1 MHEGAGPEKA
11 MPKRHHLSR
20 NSALPNS
27 AWPALLKS
35 SVWAAAAVRPGG
47 AQAELKT
54 MANTLSPNR
63 RNLLKGAAA
72 LTAGAALPLAIG
84 SRSRAAAGAQ
94 TVNMQLGWITG
105 GNQIGEIAAKRLGY
119 FEEEKI
125 NFAIQAGGPNI
136 DGVAIVASGRCEVGQ
151 VSSSPS
157 LMLAASQGIPTV
169 CFAVGAQEHP
179 YAYFSLPRAPIRTP
193 QDMIGRKIGV
203 QATGQ
208 ILLTAMLRKNGIPE
222 DKVQKVIVGSD
233 MTPLLTEQVDAIAGW
248 RTNTTALKI
257 LGPDVIALRMWDHG
271 VRLYALPYYTTV
283 DMLKT
288 KPDVLAGFLR
298 ATGRGWAY
306 AKANPEKA
314 VDLLIQEYPNLVK
327 TDELVAAPIMMGVE
341 FTERT
346 RTYGWG
352 SFDPAVWQEQI
363 DLHDELKQF
372 PAGKPGLDQVATTK
386 ILEMTEKDR
395 PKIG

>member
-1 MHEGAGPEKA
+1 MAKA
-11 MPKRHHLSR
+11 LSH
-20 NSALPNS
+20 
-27 AWPALLKS
+27 
-35 SVWAAAAVRPGG
+35 
-47 AQAELKT
+47 T
-54 MANTLSPNR
+54 R
-63 RNLLKGAAA
+63 RNLLKGGAA
-72 LTAGAALPLAIG
+72 LIAGAAFPLAG
-84 SRSRAAAGAQ
+84 SRSRAADAQ

-105 GNQIGEIAAKRLGY
+105 GNQIGEVVAKRLGY

-125 NFAIQAGGPNI
+125 NFAIQPGGPNI
-136 DGVAIVASGRCEVGQ
+136 DGVAIVASGRYEIGQ

-157 LMLAASQGIPTV
+157 LMLAASQGIPVV

-208 ILLTAMLRKNGIPE
+208 ILLTALLRKNGIPE
-222 DKVQKVIVGSD
+222 DKVEKVIIGSD
-233 MTPLLTEQVDAIAGW
+233 MTPLLTGQVDAITGW
-248 RTNTTALKI
+248 RTNTTALKV
-257 LGPDVIALRMWDHG
+257 LGPDVITMRMWDHG
-271 VRLYALPYYTTV
+271 VRLYALPYYTTM
-283 DMLKT
+283 DFLKAQ
-288 KPDVLAGFLR
+288 PDTLAGFLR
-298 ATGRGWAY
+298 AAGRGWAY

-314 VDLLIQEYPNLVK
+314 VDLLVQEYPNLVRA
-327 TDELVAAPIMMGVE
+327 DELIAEPIMMDVE

-346 RTYGWG
+346 KTYGWG

-363 DLHDELKQF
+363 DLNDELKQF
-372 PAGKPGLDQVATTK
+372 SAGKPRLDQVITTK